1 MQKKIIKISWVEI
14 HVSKMY
20 FFLNLVV
27 VYSDFKLR
35 HLQSSEITYETDL
48 PGSLSESEVDLSSF
62 EARST
67 SKFSNE

>member
-1 MQKKIIKISWVEI
+1 MQKKNHQNILGRNPREQNV
-14 HVSKMY
+14 

>member
-1 MQKKIIKISWVEI
+1 
-14 HVSKMY
+14 MY
-20 FFLNLVV
+20 YFLNLVV